1 MLPLEGIR
9 VLDFSTLLPGP
20 LASLIL
26 AEAGAEVI
34 KVERP
39 GGEEMRAYAPQVA
52 GESANFA
59 LLNRGKRSIEI
70 DLRETGAA
78 ASLLA
83 LAPTVDVVLEQF
95 RPGVMARLGLGY
107 DAWREANPRILYC
120 AITGYGQ
127 DGPDAARAGHDLNYQ
142 AGSGVLSLSAGS
154 DGTPGMPPVLLADIA
169 GGSYPAVINILLALR
184 QRDRTGV
191 GGFLDIAM
199 AENLLPFLFWG
210 LAQGQATGRFPRA
223 NDAQFTGA
231 SPRYRIYRTACGRHL
246 AAAPLENKF
255 WQAFCEAIGLPAA
268 HRDDALDPA
277 ATIEAV
283 SRRLAER
290 NADHWEGVFRAADCC
305 VSVVRTL
312 DEAVRDLHL
321 AARGVFGRE
330 VRVEGHVLQAM
341 PVALV
346 RSLRR
351 RESRV
356 GSPAL
361 GEARIGDLAR

>member
-1 MLPLEGIR
+1 MDGSLESRETAVPSVTEPRTKVSRNPAEQQVGGQRTATQRRSLPQ
-9 VLDFSTLLPGP
+9 DQWPDDLLSR
-20 LASLIL
+20 L
-26 AEAGAEVI
+26 
-34 KVERP
+34 
-39 GGEEMRAYAPQVA
+39 MRARD
-52 GESANFA
+52 E
-59 LLNRGKRSIEI
+59 
-70 DLRETGAA
+70 DTG
-78 ASLLA
+78 
-83 LAPTVDVVLEQF
+83 Q
-95 RPGVMARLGLGY
+95 
-107 DAWREANPRILYC
+107 
-120 AITGYGQ
+120 
-127 DGPDAARAGHDLNYQ
+127 
-142 AGSGVLSLSAGS
+142 
-154 DGTPGMPPVLLADIA
+154 
-169 GGSYPAVINILLALR
+169 
-184 QRDRTGV
+184 
-191 GGFLDIAM
+191 AM

-210 LAQGQATGRFPRA
+210 LAQGQATGHWPQA

-283 SRRLAER
+283 SRRLAEES
-290 NADHWEGVFRAADCC
+290 ADHWEGVFRAADCC